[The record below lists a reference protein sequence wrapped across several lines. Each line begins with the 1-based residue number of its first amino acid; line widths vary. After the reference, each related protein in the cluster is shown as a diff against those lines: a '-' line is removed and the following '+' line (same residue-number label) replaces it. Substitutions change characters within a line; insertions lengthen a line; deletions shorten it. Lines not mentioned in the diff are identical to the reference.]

1 MWHVISETMKIYVYG
16 IPHMWILK
24 YDTSEFILEI
34 ETDSE
39 IWKTNLWS
47 PKGTVKG
54 GKINYKFWINIYTLQ
69 YVK

>member
-47 PKGTVKG
+47 PKGKG
-54 GKINYKFWINIYTLQ
+54 WGTGWIGSLELAGTNYYI
-69 YVK
+69 